1 MISNPAL
8 LPALSE
14 FIGNLTV
21 KFDQISPERKIRLH
35 ELSDYIN
42 GGVSVGQLMN
52 LNFICTHNSRRSH
65 IAQIWAQTA
74 AHYYKVP
81 NIHCYSGGTQ
91 ATAFNPSA
99 VRAMQQAGFV
109 ISRITDEENPIY
121 NVTYCN
127 EGDSLRIFSKRY
139 DHAINPPNKF
149 AAIMTCSDADANC
162 PIIVGMDKRISLPY
176 DDPKHFDGTLHETEK
191 YLERVKDIGTEMLY
205 CFSRVK
211 KYEEKL

>member
-14 FIGNLTV
+14 FIGTLTG
-21 KFDQISPERKIRLH
+21 KFDTISPERKKRLH

-42 GGVSVGQLMN
+42 GSVSVGKPLN

-65 IAQIWAQTA
+65 MAQIWAQTA
-74 AHYYKVP
+74 AHYYNVP
-81 NIHCYSGGTQ
+81 NIQCFSGGKE

-99 VRAMQQAGFV
+99 VRAMQQAGFM
-109 ISRITDEENPIY
+109 ISQITDEQNPIY
-121 NVTYCN
+121 HVTYSN
-127 EGDSLRIFSKRY
+127 EVESLRIFSKRY
-139 DHAINPPNKF
+139 DHAINPPKKF

-162 PIIVGMDKRISLPY
+162 PIIGGMDKRISLPY
-176 DDPKHFDGTLHETEK
+176 DDPKHFDGTPHETEK

-205 CFSRVK
+205 CFSSVN
-211 KYEEKL
+211 KLGDKL